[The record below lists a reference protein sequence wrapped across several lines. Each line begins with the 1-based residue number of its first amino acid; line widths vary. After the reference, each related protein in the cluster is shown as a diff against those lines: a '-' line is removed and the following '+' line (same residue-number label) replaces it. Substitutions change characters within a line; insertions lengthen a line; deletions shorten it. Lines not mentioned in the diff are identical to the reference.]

1 MPTLHMDV
9 EIARQTQQTMSQ
21 SYQEMMASLQK
32 IQSVVNNL
40 RGGAWQGNSATEFF
54 SQYDQLYSHLKNLH
68 DELQMLTTRLQ
79 NEISEW
85 EAAAARLN

>member
-1 MPTLHMDV
+1 MTTLHMEV
-9 EIARQTQQTMSQ
+9 EIAHSTQQTMAQ

-32 IQSVVNNL
+32 MQGAVNNL

-54 SQYDQLYSHLKNLH
+54 AQYDQLYSRLKNLH
-68 DELQMLTTRLQ
+68 DELSMLTTRLQ

-85 EAAAARLN
+85 EAAAARL